1 MNVLTIGWTCLFII
15 VAGLSSVTLV
25 GGTLLYGETYA
36 PATRRRVMQETK
48 EAGKASEGQSH
59 QSPRNLK
66 QSESYFNR
74 QRPFMLLAR
83 SIVCFTFSSYG
94 PVSPF

>member
-15 VAGLSSVTLV
+15 VAGLSAVTLV

-36 PATRRRVMQETK
+36 PATRRRVTQETR
-48 EAGKASEGQSH
+48 EAGKASESQSH
-59 QSPRNLK
+59 RSPKDLK
-66 QSESYFNR
+66 QSVSYFNL
-74 QRPFMLLAR
+74 QRPLMLLAR
-83 SIVCFTFSSYG
+83 STVRFTFSSYG